1 MAADTDTGQTKPPR
15 GRAASIGLTREQI
28 VAAAIAQIDEK
39 GLAGFSLR
47 ELARALQVSPNVIY
61 WHVGG
66 TREDLFA
73 AISGAL
79 TSALPAGFD
88 RSADWR
94 ERLRQVFLGY
104 RSVVHQHPNLAPL
117 LGAEMQSNGV
127 ANLDWVETVLA
138 ALRDGGFRG
147 EELTHAFN
155 ALIGGLGGFVTME
168 LAPGPQGDRSGWEG
182 HFQQQMAAIDPALYP
197 LTHAALPD
205 IANRI
210 FVLRWQ
216 NGTDV
221 PYGASYEFLLD
232 LLIHGLSALAEGRKS
247 SSTLTED

>member
-1 MAADTDTGQTKPPR
+1 MAAEDGLKPAKPPR
-15 GRAASIGLTREQI
+15 GRAASVGLTREQI

-66 TREDLFA
+66 TKEDLFA
-73 AISGAL
+73 AISGAI

-94 ERLRQVFLGY
+94 IRLRQVFLGY
-104 RSVVHQHPNLAPL
+104 RALVHEHPNLAPL

-127 ANLDWVETVLA
+127 ANLGWVETVLA

-147 EELTHAFN
+147 DELTRAFN

-168 LAPGPQGDRSGWEG
+168 LAPGPQGGGSGWES
-182 HFQQQMAAIDPALYP
+182 HFQQQVAAIDPALYP
-197 LTHAALPD
+197 LTHAALPE

-216 NGTDV
+216 NGTQV

-232 LLIHGLSALAEGRKS
+232 LLINGLSALSEGRKC
-247 SSTLTED
+247 SSTQTED